1 MEWVLTAPAGRLNNN
16 PAMMRPNPD
25 PRWSALL
32 LDLHRAPLNGAAWND
47 FLEKLAHAL
56 NADSAS
62 FILSPHTGERLG
74 ALFTSGGTLE
84 GMRIYQE
91 QQYTLDPFVR
101 LPKEKVITIDEF
113 VTSEVLLASDFYR
126 NYLAPANVRHVVG
139 VDVAIRSFDARLR
152 LSRSAEPGDFTAAE
166 KAVLEQL
173 VPHVKLALE
182 VLEKLATAET
192 DRSFYAHALSRLAI
206 GSIVVAEDGR
216 ILEVSGIARTL
227 LGERDGL
234 QDVGGLLALATPR
247 DTQRLREAIRAVA
260 RIQPDAR
267 QPLPVALR
275 VERPSG
281 RGDLGLVVQPAPLGL
296 SEAIEPRAIVLLSDP
311 ETSVSVSPETISAL
325 FGLTPAESAICVQ
338 LVNGA
343 TLDEAGEALGIKRN
357 TVRAHLRS
365 IFEKTG
371 VDRQSRLVRLI
382 LNSVVPVAAQA
393 DPR

>member
-1 MEWVLTAPAGRLNNN
+1 MDKIGAMTRLK
-16 PAMMRPNPD
+16 PD
-25 PRWSALL
+25 SRWSALL

-47 FLEKLAHAL
+47 FLENLAQAL

-74 ALFTSGGTLE
+74 ALFTSGGTPE
-84 GMRIYQE
+84 GRRRYRE

-101 LPKEKVITIDEF
+101 LPKERVMTIDEF
-113 VTSEVLLASDFYR
+113 VTTEVLLASEFYQ
-126 NYLAPANVRHVVG
+126 NYLAPVNVRHVVG

-152 LSRSAEPGDFTAAE
+152 LSRSERHGDFTADE
-166 KAVLEQL
+166 KDVLEQL
-173 VPHVKLALE
+173 LPHVKLTLE
-182 VLEKLATAET
+182 ILAKLAAAET

-206 GSIVVAEDGR
+206 GSITVADDGR
-216 ILEVSGIARTL
+216 ILEISGIARTV
-227 LGERDGL
+227 LGQHDGL
-234 QDVGGLLALATPR
+234 QDVGGYLALTTPR
-247 DTQRLREAIRAVA
+247 DTQKLRAAIRAVA
-260 RIQPDAR
+260 GIHPDER
-267 QPLPVALR
+267 QPLPTALR

-296 SEAIEPRAIVLLSDP
+296 GEAIEPRAIVLLSDP
-311 ETSVSVSPETISAL
+311 EASVSISPETIATL
-325 FGLTPAESAICVQ
+325 FGLTAAESAICVQ

-343 TLDEAGEALGIKRN
+343 TLDEAGAALGIKRN

-393 DPR
+393 RQQAD

>member
-1 MEWVLTAPAGRLNNN
+1 MDKIGAMTRLK
-16 PAMMRPNPD
+16 PD
-25 PRWSALL
+25 SRWSALL

-47 FLEKLAHAL
+47 FLENLAQAL

-74 ALFTSGGTLE
+74 ALFTSGGTPE
-84 GMRIYQE
+84 GRRRYRE

-101 LPKEKVITIDEF
+101 LPKERVMTIDEF
-113 VTSEVLLASDFYR
+113 VTTEVLLASEFYQ
-126 NYLAPANVRHVVG
+126 NYLAPVNVRHVVG

-152 LSRSAEPGDFTAAE
+152 LSRSERHGDFTADE
-166 KAVLEQL
+166 QDVLEQL
-173 VPHVKLALE
+173 LPHVKLTLE
-182 VLEKLATAET
+182 ILAKLAAAET

-206 GSIVVAEDGR
+206 GSITVADDGR
-216 ILEVSGIARTL
+216 ILEISGIARTV
-227 LGERDGL
+227 LGQHDGL
-234 QDVGGLLALATPR
+234 QDVGGYLALTTPR
-247 DTQRLREAIRAVA
+247 DTQKLRAAIRAVA
-260 RIQPDAR
+260 GIHPDER
-267 QPLPVALR
+267 QPLPTALR

-296 SEAIEPRAIVLLSDP
+296 GEAIEPRAIVLLSDP
-311 ETSVSVSPETISAL
+311 EASVSISPETIATL
-325 FGLTPAESAICVQ
+325 FGLTAAESAICVQ

-343 TLDEAGEALGIKRN
+343 TLDEAGAALGIKRN

-393 DPR
+393 RQQAD

>member
-1 MEWVLTAPAGRLNNN
+1 MTLL
-16 PAMMRPNPD
+16 NPD
-25 PRWSALL
+25 SRWSDLL
-32 LDLHRAPLNGAAWND
+32 LDLHRAPLDGAAWND
-47 FLEKLAHAL
+47 FLEKLARAL
-56 NADSAS
+56 SADSAS
-62 FILSPHTGERLG
+62 FILSPRTGEQLG
-74 ALFTSGGTLE
+74 AMFTSGGTPE
-84 GMRIYQE
+84 GQRNYRE

-113 VTSEVLLASDFYR
+113 VTTEVLLESEFYQK
-126 NYLAPANVRHVVG
+126 YLAPVNVRHVVG
-139 VDVAIRSFDARLR
+139 VDIALRSFDARLR
-152 LSRSAEPGDFTAAE
+152 LSRSERLGDFSSTE

-173 VPHVKLALE
+173 LPHVKLALE
-182 VLEKLATAET
+182 VLAKLATAET

-206 GSIVVAEDGR
+206 GSIVVADDGR
-216 ILEVSGIARTL
+216 ILEVSGIARTVMDQQ
-227 LGERDGL
+227 DGL
-234 QDVGGLLALATPR
+234 QDVNGHLALTTPR

-260 RIQPDAR
+260 SIRPDER
-267 QPLPVALR
+267 QPLPTALR

-296 SEAIEPRAIVLLSDP
+296 GEAIEPRAIVLLSDP

-325 FGLTPAESAICVQ
+325 FGLTAAESAICVQ

-343 TLDEAGEALGIKRN
+343 TLDEAGLALGIKRN

-382 LNSVVPVAAQA
+382 LNSVVPVAAQSRQQA
-393 DPR
+393 D